1 MTTRTRTTTT
11 NISTQLHQDNVY
23 CNITSVSTRTLS
35 QCDYNGYPSWRRGG
49 LHWRQS
55 SMKRIRFTLRG
66 HLSLSLSLSLSPLR
80 LVQHVFVRP
89 PVLSPKPPS
98 SELTGAPLS
107 SSRTRHVQGGIC
119 IC

>member
-1 MTTRTRTTTT
+1 MRTRTKITTT

-23 CNITSVSTRTLS
+23 CNNTSVSTRTLS
-35 QCDYNGYPSWRRGG
+35 QCDYNGYPSRHRGG

-55 SMKRIRFTLRG
+55 SMKGIRFTLRG
-66 HLSLSLSLSLSPLR
+66 HLSLSLSPR
-80 LVQHVFVRP
+80 GLVQHVFMRP
-89 PVLSPKPPS
+89 PALSPKPPS

-107 SSRTRHVQGGIC
+107 SSRTKHAQGGIC